1 MFSIILKEA
10 KLGKYKYHSKYVW
23 ISLKGKISLTIFWS
37 GPFWV
42 GSKLFIF
49 KIFEVLEIFTQMWG
63 NIFVHDK
70 IDALFTF
77 ILVFIYYS
85 EL

>member
-1 MFSIILKEA
+1 MFEFL
-10 KLGKYKYHSKYVW
+10 
-23 ISLKGKISLTIFWS
+23 LKGRLVYPFS
-37 GPFWV
+37 GV
-42 GSKLFIF
+42 AHSGLVSKLFIF
-49 KIFEVLEIFTQMWG
+49 KIFEHLEIFTQMLG

>member
-1 MFSIILKEA
+1 MFEFLSLSLFFFFK
-10 KLGKYKYHSKYVW
+10 
-23 ISLKGKISLTIFWS
+23 ISLKGKIGLTIFWS

-49 KIFEVLEIFTQMWG
+49 KFFEDLEIFTQMLG

-77 ILVFIYYS
+77 ILVLII
-85 EL
+85 L

>member
-1 MFSIILKEA
+1 MA
-10 KLGKYKYHSKYVW
+10 HSGLV
-23 ISLKGKISLTIFWS
+23 
-37 GPFWV
+37 
-42 GSKLFIF
+42 SKLFIF
-49 KIFEVLEIFTQMWG
+49 KIFEDLEIFTQMLG